1 MALRTKVIMED
12 YTTIEENVFQY
23 LQTKNDC
30 VDPKAKY
37 TLSITKISV
46 MTNFN
51 YLVTIQN
58 KITQQTEEQVLYRKF
73 GEISECVDRNLETTI
88 IDQLSSDGIAPK
100 ILYNDKNGLFRIDE
114 YISETTHIKQDSQFK
129 SDIIEQIIQ
138 ICVSYSLISSIY
150 TFTVQVDEL
159 FDNFSI
165 TINCNNDLKR
175 KKIAFKDDFL
185 TLAGVSLQ
193 YTD

>member
-73 GEISECVDRNLETTI
+73 GEISECVGI
-88 IDQLSSDGIAPK
+88 IPSLAIHLRDA
-100 ILYNDKNGLFRIDE
+100 DK
-114 YISETTHIKQDSQFK
+114 KQG
-129 SDIIEQIIQ
+129 
-138 ICVSYSLISSIY
+138 SSINKE
-150 TFTVQVDEL
+150 TNL
-159 FDNFSI
+159 PPI
-165 TINCNNDLKR
+165 THLES
-175 KKIAFKDDFL
+175 FL
-185 TLAGVSLQ
+185 HF
-193 YTD
+193 YEII